1 MLLEGKKVLI
11 VGVLDRKSIAYAI
24 AVECQKAGAEILLT
38 SFGRVMSITQMTAR
52 RLDPVPDILELDA
65 TKPSDVDAVCEEVMR
80 RWGRLDG
87 LVHSI
92 AGAPND
98 ALGGNFLHTPFE
110 SAAVAFHI
118 GAFSLK
124 TLAAGMLPAMREHGG
139 SIVTLDFDNSTQAW
153 PKYDWMGVSKAALTA
168 TARYLA
174 RDLGQYQIRVNAI
187 AAGPLATL
195 AASAIPG
202 FKDFEDIWWRRAPL
216 GWDLKDKSPVG
227 KAAVALLSDYFP
239 KTTGEQVHVDGGYH
253 AMGTDLPPRDAPTS
267 EEAP

>member
-1 MLLEGKKVLI
+1 MLLQGKKVLI

-24 AVECQKAGAEILLT
+24 AEQAQQAGAEILLT
-38 SFGRVMSITQMTAR
+38 SFGRVMSITQMTAK

-65 TKPSDVDAVCEEVMR
+65 TKPEQVEAVCKEVEK

-124 TLAAGMLPAMREHGG
+124 TLAVGMLPVMREYGG
-139 SIVTLDFDNSTQAW
+139 SIITLDFDNSTQAW
-153 PKYDWMGVSKAALTA
+153 PKYDWMGVSKSALESIV
-168 TARYLA
+168 RYLA
-174 RDLGQYQIRVNAI
+174 RDLGRYGIRVNAL

-202 FKDFEDIWWRRAPL
+202 FRDFEDLWHRRGAL
-216 GWDLKDKSPVG
+216 GWGVQGTAAAGTNASPPLSAR
-227 KAAVALLSDYFP
+227 AARTD
-239 KTTGEQVHVDGGYH
+239 TGVVNDDRGAFAH
-253 AMGTDLPPRDAPTS
+253 
-267 EEAP
+267 

>member
-1 MLLEGKKVLI
+1 MLLQGKKVLI

-24 AVECQKAGAEILLT
+24 AEQAQQAGAEILLT
-38 SFGRVMSITQMTAR
+38 SFGRVMSITQMTAK

-65 TKPSDVDAVCEEVMR
+65 TKPEQVEAVCKEVEK

-124 TLAAGMLPAMREHGG
+124 TLAVGMLPVMREYGG
-139 SIVTLDFDNSTQAW
+139 SIITLDFDNSTQAW
-153 PKYDWMGVSKAALTA
+153 PKYDWMGVSKSALESIV
-168 TARYLA
+168 RYPA
-174 RDLGQYQIRVNAI
+174 RDLGRYGGRDTAS
-187 AAGPLATL
+187 ARGGDSLAGPT
-195 AASAIPG
+195 SP
-202 FKDFEDIWWRRAPL
+202 DL
-216 GWDLKDKSPVG
+216 GVHAWQHPNM
-227 KAAVALLSDYFP
+227 LLSSRANP
-239 KTTGEQVHVDGGYH
+239 SGGELLARV
-253 AMGTDLPPRDAPTS
+253 PRDLRRCRTRQKWPGRMWPGRFRS
-267 EEAP
+267 WPHPVHRI

>member
-24 AVECQKAGAEILLT
+24 AEECQRAGAEILLT

-52 RLDPVPDILELDA
+52 RLSPQPDVLELDA
-65 TKPSDVDAVCEEVMR
+65 TKPSDVDAVCAEVMR

-98 ALGGNFLHTPFE
+98 ALGGNFLNTPFE

-124 TLAAGMLPAMREHGG
+124 TLAVGMLPAMRENGG
-139 SIVTLDFDNSTQAW
+139 SIITLDFDNTLQAW
-153 PKYDWMGVSKAALTA
+153 PKYDWMGVSKAALTS
-168 TARYLA
+168 TVRYLA
-174 RDLGQYQIRVNAI
+174 RDLGRHRIRVNAI

-195 AASAIPG
+195 AARAIPG
-202 FKDFEDIWWRRAPL
+202 FKDFEDVWWRRAPL
-216 GWDLKDKSPVG
+216 GWDIKDKTPVG
-227 KAAVALLSDYFP
+227 KTAVALLSDYFP
-239 KTTGEQVHVDGGYH
+239 MTTGEQVHVDGGYH
-253 AMGTDLPPRDAPTS
+253 AMGAELPPD
-267 EEAP
+267 EAPETIP

>member
-1 MLLEGKKVLI
+1 MLLEGKKILI

-24 AVECQKAGAEILLT
+24 AEECQRAGAEILLT

-52 RLDPVPDILELDA
+52 RLKPQPDVLELDA
-65 TKPSDVDAVCEEVMR
+65 TKPSDVEAVCEEVMR

-92 AGAPND
+92 AGAPAD
-98 ALGGNFLHTPFE
+98 ALGGNFLNTPFE
-110 SAAVAFHI
+110 SASVAFHI

-124 TLAAGMLPAMREHGG
+124 TIAVGMLPAMRENGG
-139 SIVTLDFDNSTQAW
+139 SIITLDFDNTLQAW

-168 TARYLA
+168 TVRYLA
-174 RDLGQYQIRVNAI
+174 RDLGRYGIRVNAI

-202 FKDFEDIWWRRAPL
+202 FKDFEDVWWRRAPL
-216 GWDLKDKSPVG
+216 GWDIKNKTPVG
-227 KAAVALLSDYFP
+227 KTAAALLSDYFP
-239 KTTGEQVHVDGGYH
+239 MTTGEQVHVDGGYH
-253 AMGTDLPPRDAPTS
+253 AMGAEMPPDQAPETI
-267 EEAP
+267 P

>member
-24 AVECQKAGAEILLT
+24 AEECQREGAEILLT
-38 SFGRVMSITQMTAR
+38 SFGRVMGITQMTAR
-52 RLDPVPDILELDA
+52 RLQPVPDVLELDA
-65 TKPSDVDAVCEEVMR
+65 TKPADVETVCQEVQR

-98 ALGGNFLHTPFE
+98 ALGGNFLNTPFE
-110 SAAVAFHI
+110 SAATAFHI

-124 TLAAGMLPAMREHGG
+124 TLAAGMLPVMQEHGG
-139 SIVTLDFDNSTQAW
+139 AILTVDFDNTRQAW
-153 PKYDWMGVSKAALTA
+153 PKYDWMGVSKAALMS

-174 RDLGQYQIRVNAI
+174 RDLGRYKIRVNAV

-202 FKDFEDIWWRRAPL
+202 FKDFEDVWWRRAPL
-216 GWDLKDKSPVG
+216 GWDIKNKTPVG
-227 KAAVALLSDYFP
+227 KAAAALLSDYFAL
-239 KTTGEQVHVDGGYH
+239 TTGEQIHVDGGYH
-253 AMGTDLPPRDAPTS
+253 AMGAEMPPAGAPDS
-267 EEAP
+267 GS

>member
-1 MLLEGKKVLI
+1 MLLQGKKVLI

-24 AVECQKAGAEILLT
+24 AEQAQQAGAEILLT
-38 SFGRVMSITQMTAR
+38 SFGRVMSITQMTAK

-65 TKPSDVDAVCEEVMR
+65 TKPEQVEAVCKEVEK

-124 TLAAGMLPAMREHGG
+124 TLAVGMLPVMREYGG
-139 SIVTLDFDNSTQAW
+139 SIITLDFDNSTQAW
-153 PKYDWMGVSKAALTA
+153 PKDDCKGVTKSALESIL
-168 TARYLA
+168 RYLA
-174 RDLGQYQIRVNAI
+174 RDLGRYGIRVNAL

-202 FKDFEDIWWRRAPL
+202 FRDFEDLWHRRAPL
-216 GWDLKDKSPVG
+216 GWDIKDKSPVG
-227 KAAVALLSDYFP
+227 KTACAMLSDWMP
-239 KTTGEQVHVDGGYH
+239 ATTGEIIHVDGGYH
-253 AMGTDLPPRDAPTS
+253 AMGAEIPPQQEGAIP
-267 EEAP
+267 

>member
-11 VGVLDRKSIAYAI
+11 VGVLDRKSIAYAV
-24 AVECQKAGAEILLT
+24 AEEAQRAGAEILLT
-38 SFGRVMSITQMTAR
+38 SFGRVMSITRMTAK

-65 TKPSDVDAVCEEVMR
+65 TRPEDVDAVCDEVMR

-92 AGAPND
+92 AGAPGD

-110 SAAVAFHI
+110 SAAIAFHI

-124 TLAAGMLPAMREHGG
+124 TLAVGMLPAMREHGG
-139 SIVTLDFDNSTQAW
+139 SIVTLDFDNTSQAW

-168 TARYLA
+168 TTRYLA
-174 RDLGQYQIRVNAI
+174 RDLGRHRIRVNAI

-202 FKDFEDIWWRRAPL
+202 FRDFEDVWWRRAPL
-216 GWDLKDKSPVG
+216 GWDIKDKSPVG
-227 KAAVALLSDYFP
+227 RSAVALLSDYLP
-239 KTTGEQVHVDGGYH
+239 MTTGEQIHVDGGYH
-253 AMGTDLPPRDAPTS
+253 AMGADLPPQDP
-267 EEAP
+267 EAAS

>member
-11 VGVLDRKSIAYAI
+11 VGVLDRKSIAYSI
-24 AVECQKAGAEILLT
+24 AEQAQQAGAEILLT
-38 SFGRVMSITQMTAR
+38 SFGRVMSITQMTVK

-65 TKPSDVDAVCEEVMR
+65 TKPEQVDAVCVEVQK

-98 ALGGNFLHTPFE
+98 ALGGNFLNTPFE

-124 TLAAGMLPAMREHGG
+124 TLAVGMLPAMREYGG
-139 SIVTLDFDNSTQAW
+139 SIVAMDFDNSTQAW
-153 PKYDWMGVSKAALTA
+153 PKYDWMGVSKSALESIV
-168 TARYLA
+168 RYLA
-174 RDLGQYQIRVNAI
+174 RDLGRYKIRVNAL

-202 FKDFEDIWWRRAPL
+202 FRDFEDLWHRRAPL
-216 GWDLKDKSPVG
+216 GWDIKDKSPVG
-227 KAAVALLSDYFP
+227 KTACAMLSDWMP
-239 KTTGEQVHVDGGYH
+239 ATTGEILHVDGGYH
-253 AMGTDLPPRDAPTS
+253 AMGAELPPRQEGAIP
-267 EEAP
+267 